1 MKYFV
6 LEYEV
11 VDGFL
16 EKRAPFR
23 DAHLRL
29 VRAAHARGEI
39 VMAGALGDPPAGA
52 LLVFHGPSAYAAE
65 EFARQDP
72 YVINELVIRWQARS
86 WHLVVGP

>member
-1 MKYFV
+1 MTYFA
-6 LEYEV
+6 LQYEV

-39 VMAGALGDPPAGA
+39 VMAGALGNPPAGA
-52 LLVFHGPSAYAAE
+52 LLVFQGASADAAE

-72 YVINELVIRWQARS
+72 YVINGLVTEWQARP
-86 WHLVVGP
+86 WNLAVGP